1 MKFTW
6 MSLTNGLGS
15 EKESIILCVRVV
27 HFESFGWRT
36 TKLFAKVYVVKTV
49 THIRSER
56 SLVAMPL
63 VATQLG
69 QNWN

>member
-36 TKLFAKVYVVKTV
+36 TKFSAKVYVVKTV

-56 SLVAMPL
+56 SLVAMSL

-69 QNWN
+69 